1 MKWAFLTDSSP
12 VGCFGIKL
20 VVLRKLQKKSMKT
33 SVRGHSTTSAIRV
46 INKCPQFSSFQMR
59 QRSSRTRFFS
69 FSNCTFC
76 FYFCYVSSFL
86 KLKISQWFS
95 RHPFVCAVCHSKPRV
110 LRMEIRR
117 SRMSAFLTSYAHAFC
132 TVTWRDLVLHV
143 WKNRKRRSL
152 LYREWYPF
160 QKFAIPLENLQ
171 FHWSMYPYERG
182 SVSTVVCHLFVVR
195 VPERSAVCS
204 QALCAVSG
212 EASAN
217 FERPSRSNFSF
228 DSRQQ
233 AIVV

>member
-1 MKWAFLTDSSP
+1 MNSAGERVLAPITLAKVRFQASYKITVSFTMGIKRSP
-12 VGCFGIKL
+12 V
-20 VVLRKLQKKSMKT
+20 
-33 SVRGHSTTSAIRV
+33 A
-46 INKCPQFSSFQMR
+46 
-59 QRSSRTRFFS
+59 QR
-69 FSNCTFC
+69 
-76 FYFCYVSSFL
+76 
-86 KLKISQWFS
+86 FS

-110 LRMEIRR
+110 LWMEIRR

-143 WKNRKRRSL
+143 RKNRKRRSL
-152 LYREWYPF
+152 VYRELYPF

-204 QALCAVSG
+204 QAVSG
-212 EASAN
+212 ETSAN
-217 FERPSRSNFSF
+217 FERPSRSNCSS